1 MLERFFMF
9 SLQIT
14 QLRICFADIFH
25 NFFNFM
31 SSWKGKLFLFYFV
44 QNMLFLFVQI
54 MHAPD
59 FGVQKVSGD
68 RRTRSLSSTSSPF
81 LIQAPIPIFP
91 FSTHFKQKVCLSKVL
106 SKKNLN
112 KLLKPTLSYKNVHI
126 KDFSF

>member
-9 SLQIT
+9 SVQIT

-44 QNMLFLFVQI
+44 QNMLFSFVQI
-54 MHAPD
+54 MQAQD

-68 RRTRSLSSTSSPF
+68 QRTRSLSSTSSPF
-81 LIQAPIPIFP
+81 LIQAPIPIFSC
-91 FSTHFKQKVCLSKVL
+91 STNFKHKVGLSKVFFQ
-106 SKKNLN
+106 KR
-112 KLLKPTLSYKNVHI
+112 T
-126 KDFSF
+126 